1 MTVGMS
7 KTADHESNKAYDGK
21 NRKYEDLAQEN
32 NLSFLPIIFET
43 SGRPHPDV
51 VKFVRAMA
59 DECAEAKGVP
69 ADIIYGYVMNSLSC
83 VLQRGLA
90 NSINGRV
97 NTLNGRQTRTAS
109 RGYGTSG
116 DFVASHEQFD
126 ARLRR

>member
-1 MTVGMS
+1 MC
-7 KTADHESNKAYDGK
+7 AYDSTRDY
-21 NRKYEDLAQEN
+21 NIVAQEN

-59 DECAEAKGVP
+59 DECAEAKGVS

-83 VLQRGLA
+83 VLQRGIA
-90 NSINGRV
+90 NSINLRV
-97 NTLNGRQTRTAS
+97 NTLNGRQTRTAR

-116 DFVASHEQFD
+116 DFVATHENFN
-126 ARLRR
+126 ASMRR